1 MPIYKN
7 KSNSVN
13 VLLTIAIPT
22 YKRPDLL
29 YCALKSA
36 VNQSYSGTYEIVV
49 VDNCIDKNFID
60 RVDNVINSFSD
71 QKRINLYRNKSN
83 VGMFGN
89 WNECLKRSKGK
100 YITILNDDDLLDYKF
115 VENVLRD
122 IKQSKMLIYNYQIL
136 SENKRPAKVGG
147 YLRLFF
153 EKFNLIGNFEISLSN
168 ILHRNPSNG
177 SLGVVFNRKNG
188 LLIGGYDK
196 KYFPASDYY
205 FNYKYIA
212 RYGGLYINK
221 KLAKYRIL
229 VNESLKIENLKS
241 FVLLDYQLRRE
252 ICISHFKK
260 NNYLFKFSNY
270 LNSLQ
275 GCSQI
280 SRYILLRG
288 CKNSQFDKLDLG
300 INRKL
305 RQKLTSF
312 LTIHQYV
319 CIFLE
324 VLILLTWRILF
335 HLKKIL

>member
-1 MPIYKN
+1 MNIYKN
-7 KSNSVN
+7 KSNSEN

-29 YCALKSA
+29 FCSLKSA
-36 VNQSYSGTYEIVV
+36 VNQSYKGPYEIVV

-60 RVDNVINSFSD
+60 RVDNVVNYLSNY
-71 QKRINLYRNKSN
+71 KRIKLYRNKSN
-83 VGMFGN
+83 IGMFGN

-100 YITILNDDDLLDYKF
+100 FITILNDDDLLDYKF

-122 IKQSKMLIYNYQIL
+122 IKHSKMLIYNYQIL
-136 SENKRPAKVGG
+136 SGNKSKAKIGG
-147 YLRLFF
+147 KLRLFF
-153 EKFNLIGNFEISLSN
+153 EKLNLISNFEISLSN

-196 KYFPASDYY
+196 KYYPSSDYY

-212 RYGGLYINK
+212 RYGGIYINK

-229 VNESLKIENLKS
+229 VNESLKVENLKS
-241 FVLLDYQLRRE
+241 FVLLDYQLRKE
-252 ICISHFKK
+252 ICMSHFKK

-280 SRYILLRG
+280 SRYVLLRG
-288 CKNSQFDKLDLG
+288 CKDSQFDKLDLD
-300 INRKL
+300 INRKF
-305 RQKLTSF
+305 RQKLTGF
-312 LTIHQYV
+312 LSINQYI

-324 VLILLTWRILF
+324 VLILLAWRILLF
-335 HLKKIL
+335 MKKIL